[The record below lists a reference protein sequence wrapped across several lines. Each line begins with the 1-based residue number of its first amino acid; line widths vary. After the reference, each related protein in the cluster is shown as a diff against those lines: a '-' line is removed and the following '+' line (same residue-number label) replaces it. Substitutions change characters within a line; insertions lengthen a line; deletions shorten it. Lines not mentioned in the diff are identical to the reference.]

1 MPMFSIVYNGK
12 ICSIASSQS
21 VASQLIFL
29 LHIKM
34 QQFVKRLKALKD
46 KETVTLSQE
55 FWFMRGSLRH
65 NIFLEIFS
73 SDI

>member
-1 MPMFSIVYNGK
+1 
-12 ICSIASSQS
+12 
-21 VASQLIFL
+21 
-29 LHIKM
+29 M

>member
-1 MPMFSIVYNGK
+1 MGK
-12 ICSIASSQS
+12 YAVIASSQS
-21 VASQLIFL
+21 VASQLISL

-34 QQFVKRLKALKD
+34 QQFVKCLKALKD
-46 KETVTLSQE
+46 VETVTLSQE